1 MGSQRGK
8 SMEVIIMEYLKDRK
22 AKEGFPQL
30 ISHGLTDMGHEYIIM
45 NQLGPNLKIMQRQV
59 QNKFSLRTVI

>member
-1 MGSQRGK
+1 
-8 SMEVIIMEYLKDRK
+8 MEVIIMEYLKDRK

-30 ISHGLTDMGHEYIIM
+30 ISHGLTDKGHEYIIM

-59 QNKFSLRTVI
+59 QNKFSL